1 MGTGIFVC
9 YKHYAITRNIS
20 WRPTANADLYHPPAQ
35 STCPSIRGSTNTA
48 KEQEEES
55 ERQLVL
61 EFLNI
66 LNILLDGEELVER
79 YLLRLLFL
87 VVFSL
92 MVIHAGPPLKSDG
105 RVIGI
110 VSARCTEKEIEF
122 ISSFFSGF
130 FLPFP
135 LTRNLFPHLLYHE
148 RLVPTAC
155 ISGLH
160 IEASMWW
167 RAL

>member
-1 MGTGIFVC
+1 M
-9 YKHYAITRNIS
+9 
-20 WRPTANADLYHPPAQ
+20 
-35 STCPSIRGSTNTA
+35 
-48 KEQEEES
+48 
-55 ERQLVL
+55 L

-66 LNILLDGEELVER
+66 GRNDSTTMKSYSYSNRFLLDGEELVER

-122 ISSFFSGF
+122 ISSFFFWIFLTIPINTQFVSPPFICFPSIFLSYLFGF
-130 FLPFP
+130 FTWYLAPP
-135 LTRNLFPHLLYHE
+135 
-148 RLVPTAC
+148 
-155 ISGLH
+155 S
-160 IEASMWW
+160 AS
-167 RAL
+167 